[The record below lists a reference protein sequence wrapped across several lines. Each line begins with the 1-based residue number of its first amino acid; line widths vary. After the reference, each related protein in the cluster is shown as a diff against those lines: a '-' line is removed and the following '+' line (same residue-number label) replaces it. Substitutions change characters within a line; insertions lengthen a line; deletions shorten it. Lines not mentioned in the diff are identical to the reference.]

1 MIERRRSFARGNAG
15 AHELRID
22 SGIDHQMSDMNMLRP
37 QLTRHRLGE
46 SAHSKFVAGER
57 GVADTAAQSGGG
69 SGKEDRAFFA
79 WHHDP
84 GRLAPGEKSRP
95 AGHFPHLAKYPVG
108 GLQNREVDVRTDIAD
123 ANLERREVI
132 RLLQE
137 RRDVVRNS
145 RIEGAP
151 ERTAAGRIDLGDE
164 GRKFFAIAPSGEYCK
179 SLGREFP
186 GDGSTNVVTGA
197 DDCDR
202 CAVLLHALREPLH
215 FRNYASPAL

>member
-46 SAHSKFVAGER
+46 SAHSKFGAGER

-84 GRLAPGEKSRP
+84 GRLASGEKSRP
-95 AGHFPHLAKYPVG
+95 ARHFPHLAKYSVG
-108 GLQNREVDVRTDIAD
+108 GLQNRKIDVRPDIAN
-123 ANLERREVI
+123 ANLERRMIV

-137 RRDVVRNS
+137 RRDVLRNP
-145 RIEGAP
+145 RVECAP
-151 ERTAAGRIDLGDE
+151 ERPAAVSIDLGDE
-164 GRKFFAIAPSGEYCK
+164 GHKFFAIAPAGEYHK
-179 SLGREFP
+179 SLGSEFP
-186 GDGSTNVVTGA
+186 GDCSTNVVAGS
-197 DDCDR
+197 DDRDR
-202 CAVLLHALREPLH
+202 CVPLLHARYYRL
-215 FRNYASPAL
+215 